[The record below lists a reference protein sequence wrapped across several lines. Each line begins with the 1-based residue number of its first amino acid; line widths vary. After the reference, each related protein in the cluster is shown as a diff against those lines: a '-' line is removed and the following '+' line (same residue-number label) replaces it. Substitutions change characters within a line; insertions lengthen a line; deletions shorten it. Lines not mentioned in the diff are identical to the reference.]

1 MHAGFSGL
9 QRFVARKKGRC
20 KLIGNRFELP
30 HDTIP
35 STVSTHNKKTR
46 NIENIRIMTL
56 KNLVSVLFVKDIE
69 ISKDFY
75 SNVLKQQISLDFGTN
90 IIYKSGFAIW
100 QIRDNHVIPCNLGLD
115 KTQDKSVNR
124 FELCYETDDIDKVY
138 NDLKKNNVKFLHEL
152 VEEIWGQKTIR
163 FFDPDNHLI
172 EVGETLEQFVL
183 RFYKQGM
190 TIQQVSERTHVPIS
204 EVERLINTDLKIL
217 PAEFSDL
224 STILELQKDCYISE
238 AKSVD
243 DYSIPPLTQDLAS
256 IRQDY
261 EKTTILKGVINNQI
275 IASVRG
281 YVDNSTCFIGRLI
294 VHQDFQNKGIG
305 RKIMQAIEDRFS
317 DCDRY
322 ELYTGEKSLK
332 NLYLYNKIGYKE
344 FKKEQLS
351 DKVTFV
357 FLEKHNK
364 K

>member
-1 MHAGFSGL
+1 L
-9 QRFVARKKGRC
+9 
-20 KLIGNRFELP
+20 
-30 HDTIP
+30 
-35 STVSTHNKKTR
+35 
-46 NIENIRIMTL
+46 TL
-56 KNLVSVLFVKDIE
+56 KNLVSVLFVKNIE

-75 SNVLKQQISLDFGTN
+75 SNILKQQISLDFGTN
-90 IIYKSGFAIW
+90 IIYESGFAIW
-100 QIRDNHVIPCNLGLD
+100 QIRDNHVIPSNLGLD

-124 FELCYETDDIDKVY
+124 FELCYETDNIVKVY
-138 NDLKKNNVKFLHEL
+138 NDLKNNNIKFLHEL
-152 VEEIWGQKTIR
+152 VEEIWGQRTIR

-243 DYSIPPLTQDLAS
+243 DYSIPPLTQDLVS
-256 IRQDY
+256 IRQDF
-261 EKTTILKGVINNQI
+261 EKTTILKGVINGKI
-275 IASVRG
+275 VASVRG
-281 YVDNSTCFIGRLI
+281 YIDNSTCFIGRLI

-317 DCDRY
+317 NCDRY

-332 NLYLYNKIGYKE
+332 NLYLYNKIGYMK
-344 FKKEQLS
+344 FKQEKLS

-357 FLEKHNK
+357 FLEKLNK